1 MKNRYLFPVLLAVTA
16 AALGAALGG
25 NVARSANHGDGQHV
39 VVHLSKFTSDLHASF
54 MAFKLADAMQAEG
67 ARVTVLLDL
76 EGVRLVD
83 RGNPLNLT
91 WGTNHGTLED
101 VYTKFVGGGG
111 RVIVCPHCADVA
123 GVNRDALRDGAM
135 IGVPDE
141 QTIPRL
147 LLEADKILDY

>member
-1 MKNRYLFPVLLAVTA
+1 MKSKILIPTFVAVIA
-16 AALGAALGG
+16 AALGSMLGS
-25 NVARSANHGDGQHV
+25 NVVRSAGHGDGQKV
-39 VVHLSKFTSDLHASF
+39 VVHLSKFTSDLHAAF

-67 ARVTVLLDL
+67 AKVTVLLDL

-91 WGTNHGTLED
+91 WGTHHGTLEE

-123 GVNRDALRDGAM
+123 GVNRDAIRDGA
-135 IGVPDE
+135 IVGIPDE